1 MSQYDRFESYASPA
15 YGTIF
20 AGHFNETD
28 RYTTSRPGGMED
40 WLMTYTLSGEGYFHT
55 PSGINQC
62 YEGDL
67 ALLRSGVPH
76 EYGAAPGKQW
86 NFIWAHFPGLNETH
100 YLPGEELIV
109 QHLGNEHLQ
118 NRVYRALRNVLLDSR
133 EQRPLWR
140 ELCENEIRGILLL
153 IADRSRDKLDPRVEQ
168 TLHYLSRHMREPIK
182 IETVARAVGLSASRL
197 SHLFKATTGTTLVHM
212 LSEMRIRQASAL
224 IRHAGRTASEA
235 AYEVGF
241 QNYNHFASQ
250 FQRQMGTSPREY
262 RKQFVKTVEQGM
274 RRE

>member
-182 IETVARAVGLSASRL
+182 IETVARAVGLSAPGCPICSKLQQEPRL
-197 SHLFKATTGTTLVHM
+197 YICSVKCGFARLLHSFVMQGGQQARRL
-212 LSEMRIRQASAL
+212 MRLAF
-224 IRHAGRTASEA
+224 RTIIILHHNFRDRW
-235 AYEVGF
+235 V
-241 QNYNHFASQ
+241 QV
-250 FQRQMGTSPREY
+250 RESI
-262 RKQFVKTVEQGM
+262 GSNL
-274 RRE
+274 